1 MNFETVIGLSILAV
15 AAIGYV
21 VCRLPKR
28 TRMKYVDQK
37 VKVRGETE
45 YVFVLYI

>member
-21 VCRLPKR
+21 VSRLPKR

-37 VKVRGETE
+37 VVDRSNTA
-45 YVFVLYI
+45 YTIVLFI